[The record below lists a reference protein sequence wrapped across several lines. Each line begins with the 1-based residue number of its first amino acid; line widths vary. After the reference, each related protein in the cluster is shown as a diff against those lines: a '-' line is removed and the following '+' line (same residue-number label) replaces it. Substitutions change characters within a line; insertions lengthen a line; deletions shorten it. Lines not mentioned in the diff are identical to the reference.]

1 MLQFKHFLI
10 PFLLFIHFVA
20 SAQLPA
26 FGPAYLQNEVA
37 TIRISIHP
45 DSLSALF
52 AAAGTEREF
61 PANFKYESSVLTD
74 SVAAIG
80 FRLRGNTSLNAE
92 KQSFKI
98 SFNTFNSST
107 WQGIQKMNLNGSA
120 NDPSMI
126 RSKICWDVLRDA
138 NLPAAR
144 SSFVKLYINSEYRG
158 LYSNIEHIDEIFAN
172 LYFPGC
178 KYSSQF
184 KCLYPAPLDYISSN
198 PTSYNYV
205 EFGRRPY
212 DQKTNDYT
220 QDYRELST
228 FISILNQT
236 PIADLPCALERKF
249 DVDSWL
255 RYAALD
261 VLMGN
266 WDGYIYNKN
275 NYYLQLDYHTGQFH
289 YLPYDLDNTLG
300 IDWVG
305 QNWTTRNVM
314 SWAPSSESRPLF
326 KRLLQVP
333 DYSARYQNYIREYA
347 QGIFSPTV
355 IAQKAANMIALI
367 APAVANDTYHTLDF
381 GFTYDDFLNSATSA
395 WGNHVNFSINNYVSQ
410 RTSTTLAQTSSSAQ
424 SPILT
429 GGFISDDNQ
438 LAFARINGSGT
449 GNLQVLISSTNTF
462 NTAEYT
468 FTLFDN
474 GVIPDT
480 LANDGNYAG
489 VLNYPNS
496 LSIPQVYYR
505 FEYTPSGSS
514 TIQKWPCNSRVLYM
528 QPQGVGLLNEIMS
541 SNNSTVVDLANDYS
555 DWVELYN
562 PLNTSIS
569 MDNVYLSDNP
579 SYLNKWPFPSISIP
593 AQSFKMLWANDD
605 EEFSRNNLNFKLSA
619 IGESLILSK
628 KIDDA
633 YQTIENIEIPPLPSD
648 FSYGKSSDGGSN
660 WIVFNPAQTSPNASN
675 SSVGIEE
682 INSPKIQLYPNPAN
696 EFVRFSKH
704 VDFVQLFDAQGRL
717 VLSQTQ
723 VNEINLQHLFPGI
736 YHINL
741 DSQKFRLLIQ

>member
-1 MLQFKHFLI
+1 MPSRHFIFPL
-10 PFLLFIHFVA
+10 FLFFYHIAF
-20 SAQLPA
+20 AQLPP

-37 TIRISIHP
+37 TIRISINP
-45 DSLSALF
+45 DSITALF
-52 AAAGTEREF
+52 AAAGSEREF
-61 PANFKYESSVLTD
+61 PVNFKYESSVLTD
-74 SVAAIG
+74 SVALIG

-98 SFNTFNSST
+98 SFNTYNSFT
-107 WQGIQKMNLNGSA
+107 WQGLQKMNLNGSA

-126 RSKICWDVLRDA
+126 RSKICWDAIRDA
-138 NLPAAR
+138 ELPGAR

-158 LYSNIEHIDEIFAN
+158 LYSNIEHIDENFAN
-172 LYFPGC
+172 LYFPGS

-198 PTSYNYV
+198 PTSYNYF

-212 DQKTNDYT
+212 DQTTNDYT

-236 PIADLPCALERKF
+236 PIADLPCELERKF

-255 RYAALD
+255 RYAAID

-333 DYSARYQNYIREYA
+333 EYSTRYQNYIRNYA
-347 QGIFSPTV
+347 QGILSPAV
-355 IAQKAANMIALI
+355 IAQKAASMIALI

-381 GFTYDDFLNSATSA
+381 GFTYNDFLNSDNTA
-395 WGNHVNFSINNYVSQ
+395 WGNHVNFSINNYVTQ
-410 RTSTTLAQTSSSAQ
+410 RSSSALVQ
-424 SPILT
+424 TNTSVQRPILVS
-429 GGFISDDNQ
+429 GFVSDDN
-438 LAFARINGSGT
+438 LIAYAHVNSGGN
-449 GNLQVLISSTNTF
+449 GNLQVLISSTSTF
-462 NTAEYT
+462 TSAEYT
-468 FTLFDN
+468 FTLSDN
-474 GVIPDT
+474 GVFPDI

-489 VLNYPNS
+489 FLNYPTS
-496 LSIPQVYYR
+496 LNISQIYYR
-505 FEYTPSGSS
+505 FEYTPQGSS
-514 TIQKWPCNSRVLYM
+514 TIQKWPCTSRVLFL

-541 SNNSTVVDLANDYS
+541 SNNNTVVDLANDYS
-555 DWVELYN
+555 DWIELYN
-562 PLNTSIS
+562 PLTSGIS
-569 MDNVYLSDNP
+569 LDNMYLSDNP
-579 SYLNKWPFPSISIP
+579 DYLNKWPFPPISIP
-593 AQSFKMLWANDD
+593 TQSFKMFWANDD
-605 EEFSRNNLNFKLSA
+605 EELSRNNLNFKLNAS
-619 IGESLILSK
+619 GESLFLTK

-633 YQTIENIEIPPLPSD
+633 YQTIEKIDIPPLPSD
-648 FSYGKSSDGGSN
+648 YSFGKVTDGNSTWIIFYPSQTTPNSSNG
-660 WIVFNPAQTSPNASN
+660 
-675 SSVGIEE
+675 SVGIDE
-682 INSPKIQLYPNPAN
+682 INTQQIHIYPNPAK
-696 EFVRFSKH
+696 EFVQFSKLANSI
-704 VDFVQLFDAQGRL
+704 QLFDAQGRL

-723 VNEINLQHLFPGI
+723 VNEINLHNFNSGI
-736 YHINL
+736 YHVNV
-741 DSQKFRLLIQ
+741 DSQSFRLLIQ

>member
-1 MLQFKHFLI
+1 MLQFKHFLF
-10 PFLLFIHFVA
+10 PFLLLIHFVA

-37 TIRISIHP
+37 TVRVSIHP
-45 DSLSALF
+45 DSLTALF
-52 AAAGTEREF
+52 VAAGTEREF

-98 SFNTFNSST
+98 SFNTFNSIT
-107 WQGIQKMNLNGSA
+107 WHGIQKMNLNGSA

-126 RSKICWDVLRDA
+126 RSKICWDAIRDA
-138 NLPAAR
+138 DLPGAR
-144 SSFVKLYINSEYRG
+144 SSFVKLYINNEYRG
-158 LYSNIEHIDEIFAN
+158 LYSNIEHIDENFAN
-172 LYFPGC
+172 LYFPGS

-220 QDYRELST
+220 QDYRELSSL
-228 FISILNQT
+228 ISILNQT

-333 DYSARYQNYIREYA
+333 AYSARYQNYIRAYA

-381 GFTYDDFLNSATSA
+381 GFTYNDFLNSATTA
-395 WGNHVNFSINNYVSQ
+395 WGNHVNFSINNYVTQ
-410 RTSTTLAQTSSSAQ
+410 RTSTALAQTSSSAQ

-429 GGFISDDNQ
+429 GGYISDDNQ
-438 LAFARINGSGT
+438 LAFARVNGAGN
-449 GNLQVLISSTNTF
+449 GNLQVLISSIATF
-462 NTAEYT
+462 NAAEYQ
-468 FTLFDN
+468 FTLSDN
-474 GVIPDT
+474 GVFPDA

-489 VLNYPNS
+489 ILNYPNS
-496 LSIPQVYYR
+496 LTIPRLYYR
-505 FEYTPSGSS
+505 FEFTQTGSS
-514 TIQKWPCNSRVLYM
+514 LIQKWPCSSRVLFI
-528 QPQGVGLLNEIMS
+528 QPQGVSLLNEIMS
-541 SNNSTVVDLANDYS
+541 SNSNSAVDLANDHS
-555 DWVELYN
+555 DWVELFN
-562 PLNTSIS
+562 PLSTSFS
-569 MDNVYLSDNP
+569 MDNLYLSDNAD
-579 SYLNKWPFPSISIP
+579 YLNKWPFPAISIP
-593 AQSFKMLWANDD
+593 AQSFKMIWANDD
-605 EEFSRNNLNFKLSA
+605 EELNRSNLNFKISA
-619 IGESLILSK
+619 NGEPLYLTK
-628 KIDDA
+628 KIDDG
-633 YQTIENIEIPPLPSD
+633 YQTIEHIEIPALSSNY
-648 FSYGKSSDGGSN
+648 SYGKSSDGGAN
-660 WIVFNPAQTSPNASN
+660 WIVFNPAQTTPNASN

-682 INSPKIQLYPNPAN
+682 INSTKIQLYPNPAK
-696 EFVRFSKH
+696 EYVRFSKY
-704 VDFVQLFDAQGRL
+704 VNTVQLFDAQGRL
-717 VLSQTQ
+717 VLNQTQ
-723 VNEINLQHLFPGI
+723 VNEINIHNFKPGI
-736 YHINL
+736 YHIKL
-741 DSQKFRLLIQ
+741 DSQSFRLLIQ

>member
-1 MLQFKHFLI
+1 MHFKHFLI
-10 PFLLFIHFVA
+10 PVLLFFQHIA
-20 SAQLPA
+20 AAQLPA

-37 TIRISIHP
+37 TVRISIDP
-45 DSLSALF
+45 DSLNALF
-52 AAAGTEREF
+52 AASGTEREF
-61 PANFKYESSVLTD
+61 PAIFKYESSVLTD
-74 SVAAIG
+74 SVASVG

-98 SFNTFNSST
+98 SFNAFNSIT

-126 RSKICWDVLRDA
+126 RSKICWDAIRDA
-138 NLPAAR
+138 DLPGAR
-144 SSFVKLYINSEYRG
+144 SSFVKLYINNEYRG
-158 LYSNIEHIDEIFAN
+158 LYSNIEHIDENFAN
-172 LYFPGC
+172 LYFPGS

-198 PTSYNYV
+198 PTAYNYV

-220 QDYRELST
+220 QDYRELSE

-314 SWAPSSESRPLF
+314 SWAPSSESRPMF

-333 DYSARYQNYIREYA
+333 AYSARYQNYIRAYA

-381 GFTYDDFLNSATSA
+381 GFTYNDFLNSATTA
-395 WGNHVNFSINNYVSQ
+395 WGSHVNFSINNYVTQ
-410 RTSTTLAQTSSSAQ
+410 RNSTALSQTSASAQ

-429 GGFISDDNQ
+429 SGFLSDNNQIAYAHVNGGGN
-438 LAFARINGSGT
+438 
-449 GNLQVLISSTNTF
+449 GNLQVLISSTSTF
-462 NTAEYT
+462 NTAEYQ
-468 FTLFDN
+468 FTLSDN
-474 GVIPDT
+474 GVFPDI

-489 VLNYPNS
+489 ILNYPAS
-496 LSIPQVYYR
+496 LTIPQVYYR
-505 FEYTPSGSS
+505 FEYTPQGSS
-514 TIQKWPCNSRVLYM
+514 TIQKWPCISRVLFI

-541 SNNSTVVDLANDYS
+541 SNSNTVVDLANDYS

-562 PLNTSIS
+562 PLTSSIS
-569 MDNVYLSDNP
+569 MDNMYLSDNP
-579 SYLNKWPFPSISIP
+579 DYLNKWPFPAISIP

-605 EEFSRNNLNFKLSA
+605 EELSRNNLNFKLSA
-619 IGESLILSK
+619 IGESLFLSK

-633 YQTIENIEIPPLPSD
+633 YQTIETIAIPPIPSD
-648 FSYGKSSDGGSN
+648 YSYGKASDGSST
-660 WIVFNPAQTSPNASN
+660 WIVFDSAQTTPNASN
-675 SSVGIEE
+675 GSVGIDE
-682 INSPKIQLYPNPAN
+682 ITIQQIQIYPNPAK
-696 EFVRFSKH
+696 EFVQFSKMANS
-704 VDFVQLFDAQGRL
+704 VQLFDAQGRL
-717 VLSQTQ
+717 VLNQTQ
-723 VNEINLQHLFPGI
+723 VNEINLHNFNPGI
-736 YHINL
+736 YHVKL
-741 DSQKFRLLIQ
+741 DSQFFRLLIQ